1 MSIFLILYFVLQ
13 LFFRYFS
20 QFPGYSHIFPV
31 MNHFI
36 ICRIFRLA
44 CLPPWQYSASRFYCF
59 AAQHF
64 FCSDIFRVHILLSPV
79 NYYNLYIYHLES
91 SIFLS
96 LLFRWSYGL
105 FFHLFCLAYLF
116 FPASLRLFITF
127 PSRSNPAHHSFLA
140 LSSCLIT
147 LPSRS
152 HPGSSLFSCIS
163 PPVYLFSLPWRFLST
178 HLLSQPSGWLSFH
191 HARLFSLRLL
201 STSCRFLPPAHIL
214 CQHSSFY
221 YPWGGFLS
229 LPSVLSF
236 FLTSYFPSGSSLLPA
251 SLRLFISF
259 LLPRIFRLVHL
270 FCLHLSACLS
280 LFPYTF

>member
-1 MSIFLILYFVLQ
+1 MLSIFLILYFVLQ

-96 LLFRWSYGL
+96 LLFRWSSGL
-105 FFHLFCLAYLF
+105 FFHLFCLAHLF
-116 FPASLRLFITF
+116 FPASLRLLITL
-127 PSRSNPAHHSFLA
+127 PSRSNPAHHSSLA
-140 LSSCLIT
+140 LPSC
-147 LPSRS
+147 
-152 HPGSSLFSCIS
+152 SSLFPSALILPHHS
-163 PPVYLFSLPWRFLST
+163 P
-178 HLLSQPSGWLSFH
+178 
-191 HARLFSLRLL
+191 
-201 STSCRFLPPAHIL
+201 IL
-214 CQHSSFY
+214 
-221 YPWGGFLS
+221 
-229 LPSVLSF
+229 
-236 FLTSYFPSGSSLLPA
+236 A
-251 SLRLFISF
+251 
-259 LLPRIFRLVHL
+259 HL

-280 LFPYTF
+280 LFSSLAFPIDSSFITTIRLAFVSSCPIVFLASALHFLPFSPTGSYFMPTL

>member
-1 MSIFLILYFVLQ
+1 MIYFTELLSIFLILYFVLQ

-96 LLFRWSYGL
+96 LLFRWSSGL
-105 FFHLFCLAYLF
+105 FFHLFCLAHLF
-116 FPASLRLFITF
+116 FPASLRLLITL
-127 PSRSNPAHHSFLA
+127 PSRSTPAHHSFLA

-147 LPSRS
+147 LPSWLIS
-152 HPGSSLFSCIS
+152 FACIS

-221 YPWGGFLS
+221 YPRVSSLGFTFSFPIFLFSRPSLS
-229 LPSVLSF
+229 L
-236 FLTSYFPSGSSLLPA
+236 
-251 SLRLFISF
+251 
-259 LLPRIFRLVHL
+259 
-270 FCLHLSACLS
+270 CLS
-280 LFPYTF
+280 LLLSAVFY